1 MEPKSLHIA
10 MRKAIEQFGID
21 VLTENRLVNILLD
34 YGAYSDIPAA
44 KTIIQAMITGGYCQ
58 KILDLGKQKR
68 SFLSSLFNSDFT
80 VSKPEGDDW
89 HNKLE
94 SFAAIISKQNGFQRP
109 LVNYVVE
116 CMVYGLDWTVSTPDT
131 PQSPSAITKQQKL
144 HSPQPRKLNSHN
156 SSGINTNK
164 TNTISYKNISDTQ
177 FLIMKVFPKNAEI
190 FIDGKQQYVNDGVMA
205 VELSI
210 GSHSYEVKAESH
222 TPETGTVIIS
232 NSDKTSLEIILNN
245 APNIV
250 NLSVS
255 CSDSDAEI
263 IINDTI
269 YGKGKW
275 CGLVKEGVYEIE
287 IRKYRFYS
295 QKQTV
300 DLRGLQQKDV
310 LFTTLEPICGN
321 LKINVQPYGSKI
333 IINGENKGTTPLLVP
348 HIQVGERSL
357 TIQSPEG
364 TEYSTIV
371 EVKENMV
378 TDVNHIIPSL
388 FFDDYSKVRLG
399 DYYYEDGT
407 LSHEIALGK
416 KMVGMVFNLNTSDE
430 EKKNGWTHGQIIAL
444 EDAKVLK
451 KDCMSWGIVNNSI
464 LKLAV
469 KNPGGIVNGKDTGY
483 LISHLECV
491 ENNPDFKPFIIA
503 SQYDVQLP
511 TGETSGWYL
520 PCIAQWRTIYENFH
534 SQWQKYWRFLKIT
547 GRGGITVYATSSVYD
562 RDNAW
567 KYAMGYAEDYLD
579 HAYQKESLKADWGTV
594 RAVAAF

>member
-1 MEPKSLHIA
+1 M
-10 MRKAIEQFGID
+10 
-21 VLTENRLVNILLD
+21 
-34 YGAYSDIPAA
+34 
-44 KTIIQAMITGGYCQ
+44 
-58 KILDLGKQKR
+58 
-68 SFLSSLFNSDFT
+68 
-80 VSKPEGDDW
+80 
-89 HNKLE
+89 
-94 SFAAIISKQNGFQRP
+94 
-109 LVNYVVE
+109 
-116 CMVYGLDWTVSTPDT
+116 
-131 PQSPSAITKQQKL
+131 
-144 HSPQPRKLNSHN
+144 
-156 SSGINTNK
+156 
-164 TNTISYKNISDTQ
+164 
-177 FLIMKVFPKNAEI
+177 
-190 FIDGKQQYVNDGVMA
+190 
-205 VELSI
+205 
-210 GSHSYEVKAESH
+210 
-222 TPETGTVIIS
+222 
-232 NSDKTSLEIILNN
+232 EIILNN
-245 APNIV
+245 APNVV

>member
-1 MEPKSLHIA
+1 MQDDIA
-10 MRKAIEQFGID
+10 VSSEMSSFTFKHFVVKQDRCAMKVGTD
-21 VLTENRLVNILLD
+21 GVIL
-34 YGAYSDIPAA
+34 GAWAVA
-44 KTIIQAMITGGYCQ
+44 KEG
-58 KILDLGKQKR
+58 KILDVGTGTGLIALILAQRTKTAEILGVEIDQ
-68 SFLSSLFNSDFT
+68 SAAQQAQENVHSSLWNDR
-80 VSKPEGDDW
+80 
-89 HNKLE
+89 
-94 SFAAIISKQNGFQRP
+94 IS
-109 LVNYVVE
+109 
-116 CMVYGLDWTVSTPDT
+116 
-131 PQSPSAITKQQKL
+131 
-144 HSPQPRKLNSHN
+144 
-156 SSGINTNK
+156 
-164 TNTISYKNISDTQ
+164 
-177 FLIMKVFPKNAEI
+177 
-190 FIDGKQQYVNDGVMA
+190 
-205 VELSI
+205 
-210 GSHSYEVKAESH
+210 
-222 TPETGTVIIS
+222 
-232 NSDKTSLEIILNN
+232 
-245 APNIV
+245 
-250 NLSVS
+250 
-255 CSDSDAEI
+255 
-263 IINDTI
+263 IIN
-269 YGKGKW
+269 
-275 CGLVKEGVYEIE
+275 
-287 IRKYRFYS
+287 
-295 QKQTV
+295 
-300 DLRGLQQKDV
+300 KDV
-310 LFTTLEPICGN
+310 F
-321 LKINVQPYGSKI
+321 
-333 IINGENKGTTPLLVP
+333 
-348 HIQVGERSL
+348 SL
-357 TIQSPEG
+357 DT
-364 TEYSTIV
+364 
-371 EVKENMV
+371 
-378 TDVNHIIPSL
+378 SL